1 MKKIAMIG
9 LAALLAFGSVACS
22 GSGSGGNKKIDAT
35 KTQLNVTTF
44 EGGYGTGWLEKI
56 KARFEEA
63 YAEVELEP
71 GKKGVQVWIKEDRN
85 LTHELLVQNLEG
97 SEQEVF
103 FTEAVNYGDLAARGL
118 LYDISSMV
126 TGTIAGE
133 TTSIE
138 GKMRDVHKDYFK
150 TGDGKYYGIP
160 FYEAN
165 YGIIYDVDLF
175 EKELLYFAAEGK
187 GDKNGF
193 VKTEKTAR
201 SNGPDGKAGTSD
213 DGLPAT
219 YDEFFK
225 LCDNMVSKGITPIT
239 WNGKNPQYV
248 NALVEA
254 LQADYEGQE
263 SMFVNYSNDGTV
275 ELVESINAD
284 GSLNMYEVD
293 ITEEN
298 GYLTWT
304 RQAGKYYGLKF
315 IERLT
320 ANENYYV
327 KKDVVSPSYE
337 HLTAQNAFITGKFI
351 DSNPTYGM
359 LVDGSWWHNE
369 ASNTFKA
376 AAKKFGEQK
385 AGAMARRFSFMPLP
399 KATQDK
405 VGEDFNILEVN
416 RSICFVNGNL
426 EEKKE
431 KVVKEFLQFCHTN
444 TSLAEFTSTTYTC
457 KPYTYTMTEAELN
470 AIPYW
475 GRELYRMHNEANF
488 MTTYSSS
495 PLYQLNENAYTQY
508 WNATMFQ
515 SNVGSTTYGVVTEA
529 MILNKVSATDYFN
542 GLADYLTEARWQRE
556 FMLNN

>member
-9 LAALLAFGSVACS
+9 LASLLAFGSVACS
-22 GSGSGGNKKIDAT
+22 GGGGGHKKIDAT

-44 EGGYGTGWLEKI
+44 EGGYGTAWLEAV
-56 KARFEEA
+56 KARFEAE
-63 YAEVELEP
+63 YAETEFEP

-103 FTEAVNYGDLAARGL
+103 FTEAVNYGDLQSRGL
-118 LYDISSMV
+118 LYDISSAV
-126 TGTIAGE
+126 TENIAGE
-133 TTSIE
+133 EASIE
-138 GKMRDVHKDYFK
+138 DKMRDAHKDYFK
-150 TGDGKYYGIP
+150 ASDGKYYGIP

-165 YGIIYDVDLF
+165 YGIIYDIDLF

-187 GDKNGF
+187 GDKDGF
-193 VKTEKTAR
+193 VKTEKTTR
-201 SNGPDGKAGTSD
+201 SNGPDGKSGTYD

-219 YDEFFK
+219 YDDFFK
-225 LCDNMVSKGITPIT
+225 LCDKMVKQGITPIT

-263 SMFVNYSNDGTV
+263 SMFVNYSNSGTV
-275 ELVESINAD
+275 ELVESINDD
-284 GSLNMYEVD
+284 GTLNLYEEE
-293 ITEEN
+293 ITAEN

-315 IERLT
+315 VERLT
-320 ANENYYV
+320 ANESYYV

-337 HLTAQNAFITGKFI
+337 HLDAQNAFVTGKFI
-351 DSNPTYGM
+351 
-359 LVDGSWWHNE
+359 DGSWWHNE
-369 ASNTFKA
+369 SSNTFKA

-399 KATQDK
+399 KATAEK
-405 VGEDFNILEVN
+405 VGETYNIVEVN

-426 EEKKE
+426 EAKKE
-431 KVVKEFLQFCHTN
+431 KVVTEFVQFCHSN
-444 TSLAEFTSTTYTC
+444 ASLAEFTSLTYTC
-457 KPYTYTMTEAELN
+457 KPYEYTMTEAELN
-470 AIPYW
+470 KIPYW

-488 MTTYSSS
+488 MTTYSSA
-495 PLYQLNENAYTQY
+495 PLYQLNENAYTE
-508 WNATMFQ
+508 
-515 SNVGSTTYGVVTEA
+515 VGSS
-529 MILNKVSATDYFN
+529 L
-542 GLADYLTEARWQRE
+542 
-556 FMLNN
+556 

>member
-9 LAALLAFGSVACS
+9 LASLLAFGSVACS
-22 GSGSGGNKKIDAT
+22 GGGGGGNKNIDAT

-44 EGGYGTGWLEKI
+44 EGGYGTGWLEAV

-85 LTHELLVQNLEG
+85 LTHEMLVQNLEG

-103 FTEAVNYGDLAARGL
+103 FTEAVNYGDLQERGL

-150 TGDGKYYGIP
+150 ADDGKYYGIP

-193 VKTEKTAR
+193 VKTENTAR
-201 SNGPDGKAGTSD
+201 SNGPDGKAGTAD

-219 YDEFFK
+219 YDDFFK

-275 ELVESINAD
+275 ELVESINDD

-315 IERLT
+315 VERLT

-337 HLTAQNAFITGKFI
+337 HLDAQNAFITGKFI

-359 LVDGSWWHNE
+359 LIDGSWWHNE
-369 ASNTFKA
+369 SSNTFKA

-385 AGAMARRFSFMPLP
+385 AGAMARRYSFMPLP
-399 KATQDK
+399 KATQEK

-426 EEKKE
+426 EAKKAT
-431 KVVKEFLQFCHTN
+431 VVKEFLQFCHTN
-444 TSLAEFTSTTYTC
+444 KSLAEFTSKTYTC

-488 MTTYSSS
+488 MTTYSSA

-508 WNATMFQ
+508 WNAEMFK
-515 SNVGSTTYGVVTEA
+515 SSKSGNGVVTEA
-529 MILNKVSATDYFN
+529 MILNKVSAKDYFN
-542 GLADYLTEARWQRE
+542 GLAEYLTEARWQRE
-556 FMLNN
+556 FMPSND

>member
-9 LAALLAFGSVACS
+9 LASLLAFGSVACS
-22 GSGSGGNKKIDAT
+22 GGGGGGNKNIDAT

-44 EGGYGTGWLEKI
+44 EGGYGTGWLEAV

-85 LTHELLVQNLEG
+85 LTHEMLVQNLEG

-103 FTEAVNYGDLAARGL
+103 FTEAVNYGDLVGRKGL

-150 TGDGKYYGIP
+150 TDDGKYYGIP

-193 VKTEKTAR
+193 VKTENTAR
-201 SNGPDGKAGTSD
+201 SNGPDGKAGTAD

-219 YDEFFK
+219 YDDFFK

-275 ELVESINAD
+275 ELVESINDD

-315 IERLT
+315 VERLT

-337 HLTAQNAFITGKFI
+337 HLDAQNAFITGKFI

-359 LVDGSWWHNE
+359 LIDGSWWHNE
-369 ASNTFKA
+369 SSNTFKA

-385 AGAMARRFSFMPLP
+385 AGAMARRYSFMPLP
-399 KATQDK
+399 KATQEK
-405 VGEDFNILEVN
+405 VGEDFNVLEVN

-426 EEKKE
+426 EAKKAT
-431 KVVKEFLQFCHTN
+431 VVKEFLQFCHTN
-444 TSLAEFTSTTYTC
+444 KSLAEFTSKTYTC
-457 KPYTYTMTEAELN
+457 KPYEYTMTEAELN

-488 MTTYSSS
+488 MTTYSSA

-508 WNATMFQ
+508 WNAEMFK
-515 SNVGSTTYGVVTEA
+515 SSKSGNGVVTEA
-529 MILNKVSATDYFN
+529 MILNKVSAKDYFN
-542 GLADYLTEARWQRE
+542 GLAEYLTEARWQRE
-556 FMLNN
+556 FMPSDN

>member
-22 GSGSGGNKKIDAT
+22 GGGGGGNKKIDAT

-44 EGGYGTGWLEKI
+44 EGGYGTAWLEAV

-103 FTEAVNYGDLAARGL
+103 FTEAVNYGDLQERGL

-150 TGDGKYYGIP
+150 ADDGKYYGIP

-165 YGIIYDVDLF
+165 YGIVYDVDLF

-193 VKTEKTAR
+193 VKTENTAR

-275 ELVESINAD
+275 ELVESINDD

-315 IERLT
+315 VERLT

-337 HLTAQNAFITGKFI
+337 HLDAQNAFITGKFI

-359 LVDGSWWHNE
+359 LIDGSWWHNE
-369 ASNTFKA
+369 SSNTFKA

-385 AGAMARRFSFMPLP
+385 AGAMARRFGFMPLP
-399 KATQDK
+399 KATQEK

-426 EEKKE
+426 EAKKAT
-431 KVVKEFLQFCHTN
+431 VVKEFLQFCHTN
-444 TSLAEFTSTTYTC
+444 KSLAEFTSKTYTC

-488 MTTYSSS
+488 MTTYSSA

-508 WNATMFQ
+508 WNAEMFK
-515 SNVGSTTYGVVTEA
+515 SSKSGNGVVTEA
-529 MILNKVSATDYFN
+529 MILNKVSAKDYFN
-542 GLADYLTEARWQRE
+542 GLAEYLTEARWQRE
-556 FMLNN
+556 FMPSNN

>member
-9 LAALLAFGSVACS
+9 LASLLAFGSVACS
-22 GSGSGGNKKIDAT
+22 GGGGGGNKNIDAT

-44 EGGYGTGWLEKI
+44 EGGYGTGWLEAV

-85 LTHELLVQNLEG
+85 LTHEMLVQNLEG

-103 FTEAVNYGDLAARGL
+103 FTEAVNYGDLQERGL

-150 TGDGKYYGIP
+150 ADDGKYYGIP

-193 VKTEKTAR
+193 VKTENTAR
-201 SNGPDGKAGTSD
+201 SNGPDGKAGTAD

-219 YDEFFK
+219 YDDFFK

-275 ELVESINAD
+275 ELVESINDD

-315 IERLT
+315 VERLT

-337 HLTAQNAFITGKFI
+337 HLDAQNAFITGKFI

-359 LVDGSWWHNE
+359 LIDGSWWHNE
-369 ASNTFKA
+369 SSNTFKA

-385 AGAMARRFSFMPLP
+385 AGAMARRYSFMPLP
-399 KATQDK
+399 KATQEK
-405 VGEDFNILEVN
+405 VGEDFNVLEVN

-426 EEKKE
+426 EAKKAT
-431 KVVKEFLQFCHTN
+431 VVKEFLQFCHTN
-444 TSLAEFTSTTYTC
+444 KSLAEFTSKTYTC
-457 KPYTYTMTEAELN
+457 KPYEYTMTEAELN

-488 MTTYSSS
+488 MTTYSSA

-508 WNATMFQ
+508 WNAEMFK
-515 SNVGSTTYGVVTEA
+515 SSKSGNGVVTEA
-529 MILNKVSATDYFN
+529 MILNKVSAKDYFN
-542 GLADYLTEARWQRE
+542 GLAEYLTEARWQRE
-556 FMLNN
+556 FMPSND

>member
-9 LAALLAFGSVACS
+9 LASLLAFGSVACS
-22 GSGSGGNKKIDAT
+22 GGGGGGNKNIDAT

-44 EGGYGTGWLEKI
+44 EGGYGTGWLEAV

-85 LTHELLVQNLEG
+85 LTHEMLVQNLEG

-103 FTEAVNYGDLAARGL
+103 FTEAVNYGDLVGRKGL

-150 TGDGKYYGIP
+150 ADDGKYYGIP

-193 VKTEKTAR
+193 VKTENTAR
-201 SNGPDGKAGTSD
+201 SNGPDGKAGTAD

-219 YDEFFK
+219 YDDFFK

-275 ELVESINAD
+275 ELVESINDD

-315 IERLT
+315 VERLT

-337 HLTAQNAFITGKFI
+337 HLDAQNAFITGKFI

-359 LVDGSWWHNE
+359 LIDGSWWHNE
-369 ASNTFKA
+369 SSNTFKA

-385 AGAMARRFSFMPLP
+385 AGAMARRYSFMPLP
-399 KATQDK
+399 KATQEK
-405 VGEDFNILEVN
+405 VGEDFNVLEVN

-426 EEKKE
+426 EAKKAT
-431 KVVKEFLQFCHTN
+431 VVKEFLQFCHTN
-444 TSLAEFTSTTYTC
+444 KSLAEFTSKTYTC
-457 KPYTYTMTEAELN
+457 KPYEYTMTEAELN

-488 MTTYSSS
+488 MTTYSSA

-508 WNATMFQ
+508 WNAEMFK
-515 SNVGSTTYGVVTEA
+515 SSKSGNGVVTEA
-529 MILNKVSATDYFN
+529 MILNKVSAKDYFN
-542 GLADYLTEARWQRE
+542 GLAEYLTEARWQRE
-556 FMLNN
+556 FMPSND